1 MKNKTLLIL
10 IAVVIVLGIIFLVM
24 YESKK
29 STQIAVE
36 TFPVEEAAPVEGEII
51 NDVTFVCTGDKTINA
66 QFRSSSVD
74 LQLNDGRTMT
84 LPQAISASG
93 ARYANADESF
103 VFWNKGDTAFV
114 TEGSETTFQDC
125 VIKGQPLI

>member
-1 MKNKTLLIL
+1 MKDRTPIIL
-10 IAVVIVLGIIFLVM
+10 AVIVIVLAIIFIVM
-24 YESKK
+24 YKTRES
-29 STQIAVE
+29 SPIVVEPFTVEETAV
-36 TFPVEEAAPVEGEII
+36 TPVEDEII
-51 NDVTFVCTGDKTINA
+51 NDVIFVCTGDKTIGA

-114 TEGSETTFQDC
+114 TEGSETTF
-125 VIKGQPLI
+125 